1 MSDGTTLVGENLYGL
16 LKNDSSRVYVI
27 AEAGLNHCGSKER
40 ALALVRA
47 AKWAGADAV
56 KFQTFRADRLA
67 SSRPAALSHVKDQP
81 NLQELFKK
89 LELPFDAFRALF
101 KEAKR
106 LEIDFLSTPFD
117 EESADFLDDLGVTA
131 FKIASGDITHRP
143 LLERVASKGK
153 PVLLS
158 TGMSTAEEIEKAI
171 DWMHT
176 QSNDQTIL
184 LHCVSSYPA
193 KAEELNLKSVEYLRD
208 RFGVPIGF
216 SDHSVG
222 SLGAT
227 VAVALGAQVIERHF
241 MVETRGDIPDL
252 AVSMD
257 AKQLKSHIEELHNVG
272 KVLGTRGK
280 FASEAESQNKT
291 ASRRALYT
299 RRPIA
304 PGETIDAD
312 MLYALRPAIGI
323 SPEHYGEVIGK
334 HAVAPIEANAP
345 VQWELLG

>member
-1 MSDGTTLVGENLYGL
+1 MESKSDTNLYSL
-16 LKNDSSRVYVI
+16 LKSDPRRVYVI
-27 AEAGLNHCGSKER
+27 AEAGLNHGGSKER

-67 SSRPAALSHVKDQP
+67 STRPAVLTHKKDQP

-89 LELPFDAFRALF
+89 LELPFDAFRSMF
-101 KEAKR
+101 KEANR
-106 LEIDFLSTPFD
+106 LNIDFLSTPFD
-117 EESADFLDDLGVTA
+117 EESADFLDELGVSA

-143 LLERVASKGK
+143 LIEHVGRKQK

-158 TGMSTAEEIEKAI
+158 TGMSTEEEIEKAI

-176 QSNDQTIL
+176 QSNDQMIL

-193 KAEELNLKSVEYLRD
+193 SDEELNLKSVEYLQA
-208 RFGVPIGF
+208 RFGVPVGF

-227 VAVALGAQVIERHF
+227 VAVAIGAQVIERHF
-241 MVETRGDIPDL
+241 MIETRGDIPDL

-257 AKQLKSHIEELHNVG
+257 AKQLKGHIEELRKIG
-272 KVLGTRGK
+272 TILGARGK
-280 FASEAESQNKT
+280 SASTAESLNLT
-291 ASRRALYT
+291 ASRRSLYAN
-299 RRPIA
+299 RSIA
-304 PGETIDAD
+304 PGEKIDAG

-323 SPEHYGEVIGK
+323 SPEHFSDVIGK
-334 HAVAPIEANAP
+334 HATTAIEAGAP

>member
-1 MSDGTTLVGENLYGL
+1 MADKPSQNVFGL
-16 LKNDSSRVYVI
+16 LTSDLNRIYVI
-27 AEAGLNHCGSKER
+27 AEAGLNHGGNKER

-67 SSRPAALSHVKDQP
+67 STQPATLSHTKDQP

-89 LELPFDAFRALF
+89 LELPFDTFRALH

-106 LEIDFLSTPFD
+106 IGIEFLSTPFD
-117 EESADFLDDLGVTA
+117 EESADFLDELGVNA

-143 LLERVASKGK
+143 LIEHVARKGK

-158 TGMSTAEEIEKAI
+158 TGMSKAEEIEKAI

-176 QSNDQTIL
+176 QSNDQVVL

-193 KAEELNLKSVEYLRD
+193 KLEELNLKSVQYLRD
-208 RFGVPIGF
+208 RFGVPVGF

-222 SLGAT
+222 TLGSVVAT
-227 VAVALGAQVIERHF
+227 SLGAQVIERHF
-241 MVETRGDIPDL
+241 MIETRGDIPDH

-257 AKQLKSHIEELHNVG
+257 AKTLRGHIEELRTIG
-272 KVLGTRGK
+272 TVLGERGK
-280 FASEAESQNKT
+280 FATEAESRNKT
-291 ASRRALYT
+291 ASRRALYA

-304 PGETIDAD
+304 IGETIDAN
-312 MLYALRPAIGI
+312 MLYALRPATGI
-323 SPEHYGEVIGK
+323 SPEFFDSVIGK
-334 HAVAPIEANAP
+334 QALMPIEAGAP
-345 VQWELLG
+345 VQWESIQ

>member
-1 MSDGTTLVGENLYGL
+1 MEASSNSNLYAL
-16 LKNDSSRVYVI
+16 LKNDPNRVYVI
-27 AEAGLNHCGSKER
+27 AEAGLNHGGSKER

-67 SSRPAALSHVKDQP
+67 STRPATLAHTKDQP
-81 NLQELFKK
+81 NLQELFRK
-89 LELPFDAFRALF
+89 LELPFDAFRTLY
-101 KEAKR
+101 KEASR
-106 LEIDFLSTPFD
+106 LNIDFLSTPFD
-117 EESADFLDDLGVTA
+117 EESADFLDELGVSA

-143 LLERVASKGK
+143 LIEHVGRKQK

-158 TGMSTAEEIEKAI
+158 TGMSTEEEIEKAI

-176 QSNDQTIL
+176 QSNDQMIL

-193 KAEELNLKSVEYLRD
+193 SAEELNMKSVGYLQT
-208 RFGVPIGF
+208 RFGVPVGF

-227 VAVALGAQVIERHF
+227 VAVSIGAQVIERHF
-241 MVETRGDIPDL
+241 MIETRGDIPDL

-257 AKQLKSHIEELHNVG
+257 AKQLKGHIEELRKIG
-272 KVLGTRGK
+272 TILGARGK
-280 FASEAESQNKT
+280 SASAAETRNLT
-291 ASRRALYT
+291 ASRRSLYANRT
-299 RRPIA
+299 IA
-304 PGETIDAD
+304 PGETIDAG

-323 SPEHYGEVIGK
+323 SPEHFGDVIGK
-334 HAVAPIEANAP
+334 HATSAIEAGAP

>member
-1 MSDGTTLVGENLYGL
+1 MADQPRENLYGL
-16 LKNDSSRVYVI
+16 LTGNPNRIYVI
-27 AEAGLNHCGSKER
+27 AEAGLNHGGNKER

-56 KFQTFRADRLA
+56 KFQTFRAELLA
-67 SSRPAALSHVKDQP
+67 STQPAELAHTADQP

-89 LELPFDAFRALF
+89 LELTFDTFRALH

-106 LEIDFLSTPFD
+106 IGIEFLSTPFD

-143 LLERVASKGK
+143 LIEHVSRKSK

-171 DWMHT
+171 DWMHS
-176 QSNDQTIL
+176 QSNDQVVL

-193 KAEELNLKSVEYLRD
+193 AHEELNLKSVQFLRD
-208 RFGVPIGF
+208 RFGVPVGF

-222 SLGAT
+222 SVGSI
-227 VAVALGAQVIERHF
+227 VAASLGAQVIERHF
-241 MVETRGDIPDL
+241 MIESRGDTPDY

-257 AKQLKSHIEELHNVG
+257 AKSLKSHIEELRTIG
-272 KVLGTRGK
+272 AILGHRGK
-280 FASEAESQNKT
+280 FASGAESRNKT
-291 ASRRALYT
+291 ASRRALYAN
-299 RRPIA
+299 RSIA
-304 PGETIDAD
+304 PGEIIRAN
-312 MLYALRPAIGI
+312 MLHALRPATGI
-323 SPEHYGEVIGK
+323 SPEFMDSVIGRQ
-334 HAVAPIEANAP
+334 ALIPIEAGAP
-345 VQWELLG
+345 VQWEFIQ

>member
-1 MSDGTTLVGENLYGL
+1 MSNKPKDNLYSQ
-16 LKNDSSRVYVI
+16 LKNDPSRIYVI
-27 AEAGLNHCGSKER
+27 AEAGLNHGGSKER
-40 ALALVRA
+40 ALSLVRA

-67 SSRPAALSHVKDQP
+67 SNRPAALGHTKDQP

-101 KEAKR
+101 KEANK
-106 LEIDFLSTPFD
+106 LNIDFLSTPFD
-117 EESADFLDDLGVTA
+117 EESADFLDELGVTA
-131 FKIASGDITHRP
+131 FKISSGDITHRP
-143 LLERVASKGK
+143 LIENVSRKGK

-158 TGMSTAEEIEKAI
+158 TGMSTGEEIEKAI

-176 QSNDQTIL
+176 QANDQTIL

-193 KAEELNLKSVEYLRD
+193 QPEELNLKSVEYLRD
-208 RFGVPIGF
+208 RFGVPVGF

-227 VAVALGAQVIERHF
+227 VAVSLGAQVIERHF
-241 MVETRGDIPDL
+241 MVETRGDMPDL

-257 AKQLKSHIEELHNVG
+257 AKQLKGHIEELRTIG
-272 KVLGTRGK
+272 TILGTRGK
-280 FASEAESQNKT
+280 SASEAEARNRT
-291 ASRRALYT
+291 ASRRSLYA

-304 PGETIDAD
+304 PGETIDAG

-323 SPEHYGEVIGK
+323 SPEYVDTVVGK
-334 HAVAPIEANAP
+334 HVRTAIAADAP
-345 VQWELLG
+345 VQWESLA